1 MYLKGRET
9 VQSVSCTS
17 HMSSAAE
24 PDAASAS
31 EGLFWPLSIFLVLSP
46 DWQTSQTSL
55 TSTLYS
61 SRTKQ
66 ELRATGMLPSLYIC
80 RMALW
85 LWSICWCSYV
95 LLILRVQHDPSGRTS
110 LVLMSLRVLALYS
123 SWLQCY
129 AYASLSHYMV
139 SPSMAGTASYPS
151 VSSVTS
157 ACHTSDEQLLLVSWV
172 AGTTRHKDESDVDP
186 ALEEFTMK

>member
-1 MYLKGRET
+1 MYVTIFLCIDAFFNEWNKMYLKGRET

-85 LWSICWCSYV
+85 LWSVCWCSYV
-95 LLILRVQHDPSGRTS
+95 LLKLLVQHDPTGRTS
-110 LVLMSLRVLALYS
+110 LVRTSLEY
-123 SWLQCY
+123 WLCTV
-129 AYASLSHYMV
+129 V
-139 SPSMAGTASYPS
+139 SYNATL
-151 VSSVTS
+151 TL
-157 ACHTSDEQLLLVSWV
+157 HFLITW
-172 AGTTRHKDESDVDP
+172 
-186 ALEEFTMK
+186 